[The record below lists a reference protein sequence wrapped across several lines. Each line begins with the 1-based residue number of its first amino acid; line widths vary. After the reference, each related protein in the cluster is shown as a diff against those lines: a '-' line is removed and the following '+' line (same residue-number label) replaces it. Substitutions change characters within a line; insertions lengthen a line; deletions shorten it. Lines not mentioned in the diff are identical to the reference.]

1 MGSSAAPP
9 LVCFMGKGLIGSSMG
24 MIYFLACAVLDLDAR
39 IVLQTLPRQWP
50 ALSKRPANA
59 TQATLAKTAAPA
71 VRVYQALS
79 KLRLG
84 LLHARR
90 VRLGN
95 RLL

>member
-1 MGSSAAPP
+1 MVSGT
-9 LVCFMGKGLIGSSMG
+9 IGIMAV
-24 MIYFLACAVLDLDAR
+24 MYLKACVALDAN
-39 IVLQTLPRQWP
+39 IAHQTLPRQWP
-50 ALSKRPANA
+50 ARSARPVNA
-59 TQATLAKTAAPA
+59 TRATLAKTEAPA

-79 KLRLG
+79 KLRLD